1 MSNGSMSNNVVSW
14 AVPRPTTTPIGRKL
28 AETAKVVGRAFDEAL
43 AATGGSRPV
52 WLILISLKMRRLRSQ
67 RELARAVGIE
77 GATLTH
83 HLATM
88 EAERLVSRRRDPA
101 NRRVHVVQLTA
112 RGDEAFERM
121 RVAASDFD
129 RRLRAGL
136 SEAEIARLGAVLD
149 RLEANI
155 SSGSEPPGSGGNDG

>member
-28 AETAKVVGRAFDEAL
+28 AETAKVVSRAFDEAL

-52 WLILISLKMRRLRSQ
+52 WLILISLKMRRLGSQ

-83 HLATM
+83 HLAAM
-88 EAERLVSRRRDPA
+88 EAEGLVSRRRDPA
-101 NRRVHVVQLTA
+101 NRRVHVVELTA
-112 RGDEAFERM
+112 RGDGAFERM

-136 SEAEIARLGAVLD
+136 SDAEIARLAAVLD

-155 SSGSEPPGSGGNDG
+155 ASGSESPGGGNDG